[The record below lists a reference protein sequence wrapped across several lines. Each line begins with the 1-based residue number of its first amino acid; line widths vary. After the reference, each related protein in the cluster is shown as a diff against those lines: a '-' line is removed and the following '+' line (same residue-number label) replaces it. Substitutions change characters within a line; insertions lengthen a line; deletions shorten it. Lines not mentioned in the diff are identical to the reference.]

1 VTVNLGVLAAG
12 IAATVLA
19 LLVTAAIT
27 AGRQHR
33 KEGK

>member
-1 VTVNLGVLAAG
+1 MNPGVVAIA

-19 LLVTAAIT
+19 LLIAAAIT
-27 AGRQHR
+27 AGHEHR